1 MVQEKYGVRLSIQ
14 EKGRLRQMMRGR
26 QEFRSGNHPARILLK
41 TDEGWTASQVA
52 AVLDI
57 SERTVFRAKR
67 RYAGEG
73 LDEVLRHRNQV
84 NRYRAGRPWRGP
96 PDSLGLQP
104 GSGGPRPLDAAR
116 TGRQGS

>member
-14 EKGRLRQMMRGR
+14 EKGRLRQMTRAD
-26 QEFRSGNHPARILLK
+26 RSSPQAITQARILLK
-41 TDEGWTASQVA
+41 RDEGWTASQVA

-67 RYAGEG
+67 RYAGDG